1 MAEQNFS
8 NHTRWDPKFHFVLA
22 PILVFNFIWA
32 IWRLVQMPHL
42 YNLWAVVLGGAFIL
56 WLLTTRLYALKVQD
70 RLIRLEERLRIV
82 PLLPAT
88 VKARWGELT
97 ESQLV
102 ALRFASDEEVGLLAE
117 RAINEKLEQKAIK
130 QAIQVWRGDHFRV

>member
-22 PILVFNFIWA
+22 PILGINFIWA
-32 IWRLVQMPHL
+32 LWRLVQNPHV
-42 YNLWAVVLGGAFIL
+42 YNAWSVVLGGAFIL

-88 VKARWGELT
+88 VKGRWGELT

-102 ALRFASDEEVGLLAE
+102 ALRFASDGEVGSLAE
-117 RAINEKLEQKAIK
+117 RAITEKLEQKAIK
-130 QAIQVWRGDHFRV
+130 QAIKVWRADHFRV